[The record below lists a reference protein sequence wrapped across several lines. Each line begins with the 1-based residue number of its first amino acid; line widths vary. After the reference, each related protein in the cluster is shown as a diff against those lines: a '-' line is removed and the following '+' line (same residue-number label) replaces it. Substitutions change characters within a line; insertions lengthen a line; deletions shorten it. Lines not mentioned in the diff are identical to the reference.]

1 MHTYIHM
8 YHYINGILAS
18 SIIFI
23 PHFII
28 FILYILSLGVS
39 RRKKKSNMKQKV
51 VLKVAMKCQKC
62 RTRSLEVAAEQQ
74 GVSFVGLEGN
84 EKEKVVV
91 IGDGIDVVKLATIL
105 RKKVGTTEI
114 IRNNFFLKI
123 F

>member
-28 FILYILSLGVS
+28 FIPYILSLGVS
-39 RRKKKSNMKQKV
+39 RRKKKSNMKQQKV

-114 IRNNFFLKI
+114 ISLAEQK
-123 F
+123 